1 MKLSCVFNR
10 GALVKMLM
18 DLGFYYRL
26 ALIACLLAVCP
37 PAEAQ
42 ERFRVSYGGFNETA
56 TSMWVGIE
64 RGMFK
69 KYGIDAQMVQVRN
82 GALSVATLVAKEVE
96 AVWPAQ
102 STILSTVSG
111 GIKLTCIGGPV
122 NKIARNLM
130 VRKEIRSAEDLRG
143 KTVGVQSIGGGLWLQ
158 TMIILDHL
166 GVDPDKYGIKV
177 RVIGDEATLAQ
188 AMITNN
194 IDFGVITYGLSETL
208 YPHGFKALVDAGE
221 IAAPYQGP
229 EVCGLK
235 ESVAGRHEFYQRV
248 SKGLAEAVAYIL
260 DDNNKAEVTKVLQRN
275 LRLSR
280 NDVLEGSYKVLRK
293 ITTLDMAPNV
303 AAFKSVQR
311 IVARINPNIAKVD
324 LDQVID
330 TSFVR
335 QLESSGFLAEL
346 RKKIK

>member
-1 MKLSCVFNR
+1 MSWDGITDWLLIVC
-10 GALVKMLM
+10 ML
-18 DLGFYYRL
+18 GVSPF
-26 ALIACLLAVCP
+26 
-37 PAEAQ
+37 AEAQ

-82 GALSVATLVAKEVE
+82 GALSIATLVAKEVE

-122 NKIARNLM
+122 NKIPRNLM
-130 VRKEIRSAEDLRG
+130 VRKELKGAEDLRG

-208 YPHGFKALVDAGE
+208 YSQGFKSLIDARRYFSSLPGAGNLRAE
-221 IAAPYQGP
+221 RIRRQP
-229 EVCGLK
+229 ERILL
-235 ESVAGRHEFYQRV
+235 ARHERV
-248 SKGLAEAVAYIL
+248 G
-260 DDNNKAEVTKVLQRN
+260 R
-275 LRLSR
+275 
-280 NDVLEGSYKVLRK
+280 
-293 ITTLDMAPNV
+293 
-303 AAFKSVQR
+303 
-311 IVARINPNIAKVD
+311 
-324 LDQVID
+324 
-330 TSFVR
+330 VR
-335 QLESSGFLAEL
+335 CLHPRRQ
-346 RKKIK
+346 

>member
-1 MKLSCVFNR
+1 MMPRRSATVF
-10 GALVKMLM
+10 AW
-18 DLGFYYRL
+18 
-26 ALIACLLAVCP
+26 ALIALGQFPLTA
-37 PAEAQ
+37 AFAQ

-64 RGMFK
+64 RGLFK

-82 GALSVATLVAKEVE
+82 GALSIATLVAKEVE

-122 NKIARNLM
+122 NKIPRNLM
-130 VRKEIRSAEDLRG
+130 VRKEVKSAEDLRG

-208 YPHGFKALVDAGE
+208 YSQGFRSLVDAGD
-221 IAAPYQGP
+221 ISAPYQGP

-235 ESVAGRHEFYQRV
+235 ESVTSRNEFYLRV
-248 SKGLAEAVAYIL
+248 AKGLAEAVAFIL
-260 DDNNKAEVTKVLQRN
+260 DDNNKPEVTKVLQRN

-280 NDVLEGSYKVLRK
+280 NDVIEGSYKVLRK
-293 ITTLDMAPNV
+293 MTTLDMAPNV

-311 IVARINPNIAKVD
+311 IVARINPKIAQVD

-330 TSFVR
+330 PSFVR
-335 QLESSGFLAEL
+335 SLESSGFLAEL
-346 RKKIK
+346 RKKLK

>member
-1 MKLSCVFNR
+1 MPTTRRKIFFTW
-10 GALVKMLM
+10 ALLT
-18 DLGFYYRL
+18 LGH
-26 ALIACLLAVCP
+26 LLA
-37 PAEAQ
+37 ASSEAQ

-56 TSMWVGIE
+56 ASMWVGIE
-64 RGMFK
+64 RGLFK
-69 KYGIDAQMVQVRN
+69 KYGVDAQMIQVRS

-111 GIKLTCIGGPV
+111 GVRLTCIGGPV
-122 NKIARNLM
+122 NKIPRNLM
-130 VRKEIRSAEDLRG
+130 VRNEVKSVEDLRG

-194 IDFGVITYGLSETL
+194 VDFGVITYGLSETL
-208 YPHGFKALVDAGE
+208 YPQGFKSLIDAGD
-221 IAAPYQGP
+221 ISSPYQGP
-229 EVCGLK
+229 ELCGLK
-235 ESVAGRHEFYQRV
+235 ESVAGRNEFYLRV
-248 SKGLAEAVAYIL
+248 TKGLAEAVAFIL
-260 DDNNKAEVTKVLQRN
+260 NDSNKSEVTKVLARN

-280 NDVLEGSYKVLRK
+280 SDVIDGSYRVLRRM
-293 ITTLDMAPNV
+293 TTLDMAPNL

-311 IVARINPNIAKVD
+311 IVARINPKITQVD
-324 LDQVID
+324 LDQIVD
-330 TSFVR
+330 PSFVR
-335 QLESSGFLAEL
+335 NLEASGFLAEL
-346 RKKIK
+346 RKKIR

>member
-1 MKLSCVFNR
+1 MR
-10 GALVKMLM
+10 MLNE
-18 DLGFYYRL
+18 LGRYYRL
-26 ALIACLLAVCP
+26 ALMVCMLGVSP
-37 PAEAQ
+37 FAEAQ

-69 KYGIDAQMVQVRN
+69 KYGIEAQMVQVRN
-82 GALSVATLVAKEVE
+82 GALSIATLVAKEVE

-122 NKIARNLM
+122 NKIPRNLM
-130 VRKEIRSAEDLRG
+130 VRKELKGAEELRG

-158 TMIILDHL
+158 TMIILDYL

-208 YPHGFKALVDAGE
+208 YPQGFKSLIDAAD
-221 IAAPYQGP
+221 ISAPYQGP
-229 EVCGLK
+229 EICGLK
-235 ESVAGRHEFYQRV
+235 ESVASRNEFYSRV
-248 SKGLAEAVAYIL
+248 MKGLAESVAYIL
-260 DDNNKAEVTKVLQRN
+260 DDNNKSDVSRVMQRN

-280 NDVLEGSYKVLRK
+280 PEVIEGSYKVLRK
-293 ITTLDMAPNV
+293 MTTLDLAPNV
-303 AAFKSVQR
+303 AAFKAVQR
-311 IVARINPNIAKVD
+311 IVARINPKIVQVD

-330 TSFVR
+330 ASFVR

>member
-1 MKLSCVFNR
+1 MTLR
-10 GALVKMLM
+10 RWTTTLTWAP
-18 DLGFYYRL
+18 
-26 ALIACLLAVCP
+26 IAAVLLLP
-37 PAEAQ
+37 ITPSTAQ

-64 RGMFK
+64 RGLFK

-102 STILSTVSG
+102 STILSTVAG

-122 NKIARNLM
+122 NKIPRNLM
-130 VRKEIRSAEDLRG
+130 VRKELKTAEDLRG

-208 YPHGFKALVDAGE
+208 YPQGFRSLVDAGDLSV
-221 IAAPYQGP
+221 PYQGP
-229 EVCGLK
+229 EICGLK
-235 ESVAGRHEFYQRV
+235 DSVASRNEFYLRV
-248 SKGLAEAVAYIL
+248 AKALAESVAYIL

-280 NDVLEGSYKVLRK
+280 NEVIEGSYKVLRK
-293 ITTLDMAPNV
+293 MTTLDMAPNV

-311 IVARINPNIAKVD
+311 IVARINPKITQVD
-324 LDQVID
+324 LDQIID

-335 QLESSGFLAEL
+335 NLESSGFLPEL
-346 RKKIK
+346 RKRLR

>member
-1 MKLSCVFNR
+1 MMLRRSVAIFAWAPI
-10 GALVKMLM
+10 ALGQFFLTPSV
-18 DLGFYYRL
+18 
-26 ALIACLLAVCP
+26 
-37 PAEAQ
+37 AQ

-64 RGMFK
+64 RGLFK

-82 GALSVATLVAKEVE
+82 GALSVATLVAREVE

-102 STILSTVSG
+102 STILSTVAG

-122 NKIARNLM
+122 NKIPRNLM
-130 VRKEIRSAEDLRG
+130 VRKEVKSAEELRG
-143 KTVGVQSIGGGLWLQ
+143 KTVGVQSFGGGLWLQ

-208 YPHGFKALVDAGE
+208 YPQGFRSLIDAGD
-221 IAAPYQGP
+221 ISAPYQGP
-229 EVCGLK
+229 EICGLK
-235 ESVAGRHEFYQRV
+235 ESVASRNEFYLRV
-248 SKGLAEAVAYIL
+248 AKGLAEAVAYIL
-260 DDNNKAEVTKVLQRN
+260 DDNNKSEVTKVLQRN

-280 NDVLEGSYKVLRK
+280 NDVIEGSYKVLCK
-293 ITTLDMAPNV
+293 MTTLDMAPNV

-311 IVARINPNIAKVD
+311 IVLRINPKIAQVD

-330 TSFVR
+330 ASFVR
-335 QLESSGFLAEL
+335 NLESSGFLAEL
-346 RKKIK
+346 KKKAR

>member
-1 MKLSCVFNR
+1 MCHRCRARIGQLSVV
-10 GALVKMLM
+10 ALCELI
-18 DLGFYYRL
+18 LGVLGNFFSV
-26 ALIACLLAVCP
+26 AQ
-37 PAEAQ
+37 AQ
-42 ERFRVSYGGFNETA
+42 EQFRVSYGGYNETA
-56 TSMWVGIE
+56 APMWVGIE
-64 RGMFK
+64 RGFFK
-69 KYGIDAQMVQVRN
+69 KYGIDASMIQVRS
-82 GALSVATLVAKEVE
+82 GALSVATLLAKEVD

-111 GIKLTCIGGPV
+111 GVKLTCIAGPV
-122 NKIARNLM
+122 NKIPRNLM
-130 VRKEIRSAEDLRG
+130 VRKEVKSTDDLRG

-208 YPHGFKALVDAGE
+208 YAHGFRSLVDAGD
-221 IAAPYQGP
+221 ISAPYQGP
-229 EVCGLK
+229 EICGLK
-235 ESVAGRHEFYQRV
+235 ESVVGRNEVYLRV
-248 SKGLAEAVAYIL
+248 TKGLAEAVAYIL
-260 DDNNKAEVTKVLQRN
+260 DDNHKSDVTKVLARN

-280 NDVLEGSYKVLRK
+280 NDVIEGSYRVLRK
-293 ITTLDMAPNV
+293 MTTLDMAPNV

-311 IVARINPNIAKVD
+311 IVARINPKITQVD
-324 LDQVID
+324 LDQIID
-330 TSFVR
+330 TSFMR

-346 RKKIK
+346 RKKQR